1 MKIKI
6 KSIFILVFLGITW
19 SSLGEVLGEKNKK
32 PTFFQEFS
40 IKNEEK
46 KIRKEIARKI
56 YSEKFNKIMSELSLK
71 EIRTVNYL
79 TNRETIKKALNAKNG
94 EKELLKIN
102 NSDVGVAVAEE
113 ILIVSRELKELE
125 EVSLEIKNYLREKY
139 INFDYNYFAK
149 EGDKIIKFIRNKE
162 TLYELLPE
170 TMKKIS
176 KDLPPKIAEN
186 VKEILKGKKI
196 PEEIRIATKD
206 FTNLVLSSLEMIEVY
221 ELSIKLKKLGDL
233 ENAFQLEINKLYP
246 KLDYTEISKNGIF
259 YIMDKKTIEQLKEE
273 YEKGN
278 YTYESPYIKI
288 NPYNRV
294 VNMAYLKY
302 PNSIN
307 EKVNIK
313 IKNRN
318 GLEDLE
324 YIEENKEYIEIYG
337 LYMNGAENVIELDN
351 GKNKVE
357 LKLISPLL
365 PDNVPS
371 IVIKN
376 INEKESTE
384 GMTYF
389 TYLYGKEASGIIFD
403 KEGEIRYIF
412 DPNLEDNERIW
423 KILKK
428 ENSFFYYNNDR
439 VLEFS
444 ISGKI
449 LNNWDRKRYESE
461 INILEEENKNS
472 LDIYSQLLK
481 DNKKTLN
488 TVGFINKKYPMGK
501 IVEINLEN
509 NNEIFEAN
517 IFLKKN
523 DRKKNKIMNGE
534 RVNFQN

>member
-6 KSIFILVFLGITW
+6 KSIYILVFLGITW

-56 YSEKFNKIMSELSLK
+56 YSEKFNKIMNELSLK

-79 TNRETIKKALNAKNG
+79 TNRETIKKALNSKNG
-94 EKELLKIN
+94 EKELSKIN

-149 EGDKIIKFIRNKE
+149 EGDKIIKFIRDKE

-176 KDLPPKIAEN
+176 KNLPPKIAEN
-186 VKEILKGKKI
+186 IKEILKGKKI
-196 PEEIRIATKD
+196 SKEVKVTTKD
-206 FTNLVLSSLEMIEVY
+206 FTNLELSSKEMEEVY
-221 ELSIKLKKLGDL
+221 EFSIKLKKLGDL
-233 ENAFQLEINKLYP
+233 VNDFQLEINKLYP
-246 KLDYTEISKNGIF
+246 QLDYTEISKNGIF
-259 YIMDKKTIEQLKEE
+259 YIMDKKTIEQLNDE

-278 YTYESPYIKI
+278 YTFESPYIKI

-294 VNMAYLKY
+294 INMAYIKY
-302 PNSIN
+302 PNSVN
-307 EKVNIK
+307 EKVNVK

-318 GLEDLE
+318 KLEDFE
-324 YIEENKEYIEIYG
+324 YIQENKEYIEIYG
-337 LYMNGAENVIELDN
+337 LYMNNTENIIELDN
-351 GKNKVE
+351 GKSKVE
-357 LKLISPLL
+357 LKIISPLL
-365 PDNVPS
+365 PNKMPS
-371 IVIKN
+371 IVVRN
-376 INEKESTE
+376 INENEYTK

-412 DPNLEDNERIW
+412 DPSLEDNERIW

-461 INILEEENKNS
+461 VSILEEGNKTN
-472 LDIYSQLLK
+472 LDIDSQLLK

-509 NNEIFEAN
+509 NQEIFEAN
-517 IFLKKN
+517 IFLKNN
-523 DRKKNKIMNGE
+523 DRKKNKIMNAE
-534 RVNFQN
+534 RINFQN